1 MTNAKLANVQVTL
14 LSVDPLRFDITSND
28 LPKDANG
35 DLVFANDHHPG
46 FNVDFHFTDETKSNY
61 LFPPNPQK
69 ADAVWSVRGPSNCAT
84 VKASEVFE
92 PLKVSTDGKTLSVH
106 NSNAGNNVGHFGYT
120 LRVTKDTGAHFLALD
135 PGGLNTNGP
144 VSANKSVTALIVTL
158 LVVAAAAFIAYKL
171 FLS

>member
-46 FNVDFHFTDETKSNY
+46 FNVDFQFSDETGLNY
-61 LFPPNPQK
+61 LFPPNSQK

-120 LRVTKDTGAHFLALD
+120 LRVTKDKGAHFLPLD

-144 VSANKSVTALIVTL
+144 ISANRSAIALIVTL
-158 LVVAAAAFIAYKL
+158 LVIGAVVLIGYDL
-171 FLS
+171 LMR